1 MRFLLYSLDKS
12 YLIKFQM
19 KKSRFLVLLGS
30 LIVGANVLGQGS
42 IDTETRMLKK
52 ARKIISQMTVEEK
65 ISQMMNEA
73 PGIERLGIKP

>member
-1 MRFLLYSLDKS
+1 
-12 YLIKFQM
+12 M

-52 ARKIISQMTVEEK
+52 ARKIIS
-65 ISQMMNEA
+65 
-73 PGIERLGIKP
+73 

>member
-1 MRFLLYSLDKS
+1 
-12 YLIKFQM
+12 M